1 MSVPMSRVLR
11 FTLWSVGILAVVLGA
26 TLFWVESQL
35 RPEPLGARI
44 KTILADAKIKGG
56 IARVEASLDGKFS
69 AEGIDLTLPDG
80 TKIAAAAIKG
90 EAQVISIIKGTYALR
105 SLEIKT
111 LDVDLSE
118 RKPAT
123 KTAAEAASAPKTIL
137 PPVVLGPYAVSGR
150 IKLADGTLL
159 RFSVRGDEFD
169 TRGKADFR
177 AGIAWPGFAVGKQ
190 MTDPRG
196 EITLKADFRRPL
208 GADGVGLDDLIADVG
223 SLRLELAAKDAS
235 PIAAGSVG
243 FVLDA
248 ASTAGKPGVH
258 FTGTLSDSANRPAVK
273 LSGDHLAGRTT
284 VTAQLDVDPTRFG
297 ILSQQL
303 PDVRLSGNANGEL
316 EGSRWQASADLKAL
330 WSDLSKFSKSL
341 AKNSRSEWKLA
352 ANAQS
357 TANGFAVN
365 SLAITGNGVTIAIP
379 QTLTWKGGLLPENAN
394 DATMTIAANDAD
406 LMALNPFLA
415 AADII
420 ATAGRWTGE
429 ASISFKDGKPAVTS
443 IRTHSLRG
451 VTLERG
457 GKALMHE
464 IDAEL
469 PIKSEDGAISLA
481 PFSLGCAAGNIAT
494 GSLTLRPG
502 ADGAW
507 SAVANVNVGIVEL
520 ASQPNWEDLP
530 VDKLKGIRVSA
541 QTTVERAAGKAPV
554 VSSADARIFRQGLN
568 LLSLKLRQPLALDG
582 SKPTGVLV
590 EASARDLPL
599 ESLSAVVP
607 GLKLTGDLKR
617 ADLVAGFSREGL
629 FVRTEGA
636 PLSFTRTSVIWTGK
650 LWVKDCDLA
659 ASLDLVVGEK
669 STIIGFNQAELKN
682 RSRILG
688 SGDIKLGLGDA
699 GTTLKL
705 EGDLGALAEQ
715 PFAGPLNIVTGGQYR
730 ATADRSQTGEI
741 NVTLQVREVGLKQS
755 EGRIKTAALAGK
767 YVPAANGLSAEGSFK
782 LQATNLSGGK
792 FTLTQ
797 KTTGAKTDWQAVVA
811 IDNVDVDDFLSLL
824 PKSEEDISVNGA
836 PPKPD
841 RTPFWNNQSGSLQL
855 TIGTARAY
863 GISAEK
869 VVVRAD
875 AEEKA
880 IRLTQLSGKLADGN
894 LSGRGQLAFQP
905 SISNGPYSLS
915 ATVSLNQ
922 FEFGSVA
929 QAFPAVKEFLQGR
942 ADATAGLTS
951 LCGTPGELV
960 SKLQVDTQLTSK
972 GGRIR
977 AFGDKSSSMSLSAN
991 KAGDIGE
998 TLGGLAMIAG
1008 ALSKNQQQGEKI
1020 AKIGAAMTA
1029 AAKLQKAVADFQYSS
1044 ATIKATRLASGTIK
1058 LESADIR
1065 NEVLHLTAKGGITV
1079 DPKTGFTDWP
1089 MLFSTQMRGA
1099 GEYAQYFQA
1108 LGFGIGPSPTDGF
1121 TDGPGV
1127 NVSGSLNQV
1136 KTDLVEK
1143 LQQAVDNVRS
1153 AANARPDNPTQGTS
1167 GTKITPAGKI
1177 PATNTPAP
1185 KKSNP
1190 LGDLLKELGR

>member
-1 MSVPMSRVLR
+1 MSRVLR
-11 FTLWSVGILAVVLGA
+11 FTLWSVGILAVAAGA
-26 TLFWVESQL
+26 TLFWVETQL
-35 RPEPLGARI
+35 RPEPLGARV
-44 KTILADAKIKGG
+44 KGLLADAKIKGG

-80 TKIAAAAIKG
+80 TRIAVAAIKG
-90 EAQVISIIKGTYALR
+90 EAAIFSIIKGTYALT
-105 SLEIKT
+105 SLEVKT

-118 RKPAT
+118 RKAPA
-123 KTAAEAASAPKTIL
+123 KTTATVVANAPMPTL
-137 PPVVLGPYAVSGR
+137 PPIVLGPYAVSGR
-150 IKLADGTLL
+150 VRLADGTLL

-169 TRGKADFR
+169 SRGKADLR

-196 EITLKADFRRPL
+196 EVTLKAVFRRTL
-208 GADGVGLDDLIADVG
+208 GGDGLGLDDLLADIG

-248 ASTAGKPGVH
+248 ASSAGKPGLN

-273 LSGDHLAGRTT
+273 LAGNHLAGRTS
-284 VTAQLDVDPTRFG
+284 VSAQLDVDPTRFG

-303 PDVRLSGNANGEL
+303 PDVRLTGKADGEL

-330 WSDLSKFSKSL
+330 WADLSKFSKSL
-341 AKNSRSEWKLA
+341 AKNSRSEWRLA

-357 TANGFAVN
+357 TAAGFAVN
-365 SLAITGNGVTIAIP
+365 SLAVTGNGVTIAIP

-394 DATMTIAANDAD
+394 DATVSIAANDAD
-406 LMALNPFLA
+406 IMALNPFLA
-415 AADII
+415 AADVI
-420 ATAGRWTGE
+420 ATSGRWTGE
-429 ASISFKDGKPAVTS
+429 ASVSFKDGKPAVTS

-457 GKALMHE
+457 GKPLMRE

-469 PIKSEDGAISLA
+469 PIKSADGAISLA
-481 PFSLGCAAGNIAT
+481 PFSVGCAAGNIAT

-502 ADGAW
+502 AEGAW
-507 SAVANVNVGIVEL
+507 SAVADVNVGIVEL

-541 QTTVERAAGKAPV
+541 LASVDRAAGKAPV
-554 VSSADARIFRQGLN
+554 VASAEARIFRQGLN

-582 SKPTGVLV
+582 AKPAGVLV

-599 ESLSAVVP
+599 ESLAAVVP

-636 PLSFTRTSVIWTGK
+636 PLSFARTSVTWERK

-659 ASLDLVVGEK
+659 ASLDLLIGEK
-669 STIIGFNQAELKN
+669 TTVIGFNQAELKN
-682 RSRILG
+682 RNRVLA

-705 EGDLGALAEQ
+705 AGDLGALAEQ
-715 PFAGPLNIVTGGQYR
+715 PFAGPLNLVTGGQYR
-730 ATADRSQTGEI
+730 ATADRAQSGEI
-741 NVTLQVREVGLKQS
+741 NVMLQVSEVGLKQS
-755 EGRIKTAALAGK
+755 EGRIQTAAVSGK
-767 YVPAANGLSAEGSFK
+767 YVPAADGLSAEGSFR
-782 LQATNLSGGK
+782 LQATNVSAGK
-792 FTLTQ
+792 FTLAQ
-797 KTTGAKTDWQAVVA
+797 KTAGAKTDWQAVVS
-811 IDNVDVDDFLSLL
+811 IDNVDVDDILSLL
-824 PKSEEDISVNGA
+824 PKGEEEA
-836 PPKPD
+836 PANAATPKPD
-841 RTPFWNNQSGSLQL
+841 RAPFWANQSGSLRL

-869 VVVRAD
+869 IVLRAD

-880 IRLTQLSGKLADGN
+880 IRLTQLSGKLADGD

-905 SISNGPYSLS
+905 TISNGPYSLS

-929 QAFPAVKEFLQGR
+929 RALPSVKEFLQGR
-942 ADATAGLTS
+942 ADATASLTS
-951 LCGTPGELV
+951 VCGTPGELV
-960 SKLQVDTQLTSK
+960 GKLQVDTQLTSK

-991 KAGDIGE
+991 KAGDITE
-998 TLGGLAMIAG
+998 VLGGLAMITG
-1008 ALSKNQQQGEKI
+1008 ALSKNQQQGDKI

-1065 NEVLHLTAKGGITV
+1065 NELLHLTAKGGISV
-1079 DPKTGFTDWP
+1079 DPKAGFADWP
-1089 MLFSTQMRGA
+1089 MAFSTQMRGN
-1099 GEYAQYFQA
+1099 GEFAQYFQA
-1108 LGFGIGPSPTDGF
+1108 LGFGVGPSPADGF

-1127 NVSGSLNQV
+1127 NVSGTLNLM

-1143 LQQAVDNVRS
+1143 LQQAVDNVRASS
-1153 AANARPDNPTQGTS
+1153 ATASPGQTTPSPNTKANPGAT
-1167 GTKITPAGKI
+1167 TPA
-1177 PATNTPAP
+1177 PAP
-1185 KKSNP
+1185 KKRNP
-1190 LGDLLKELGR
+1190 LNDLLNGLGR

>member
-1 MSVPMSRVLR
+1 MSRVLR

-541 QTTVERAAGKAPV
+541 QAALERAAGKAPV

>member
-1 MSVPMSRVLR
+1 MR
-11 FTLWSVGILAVVLGA
+11 
-26 TLFWVESQL
+26 
-35 RPEPLGARI
+35 
-44 KTILADAKIKGG
+44 
-56 IARVEASLDGKFS
+56 
-69 AEGIDLTLPDG
+69 
-80 TKIAAAAIKG
+80 
-90 EAQVISIIKGTYALR
+90 
-105 SLEIKT
+105 
-111 LDVDLSE
+111 
-118 RKPAT
+118 
-123 KTAAEAASAPKTIL
+123 
-137 PPVVLGPYAVSGR
+137 
-150 IKLADGTLL
+150 
-159 RFSVRGDEFD
+159 
-169 TRGKADFR
+169 
-177 AGIAWPGFAVGKQ
+177 
-190 MTDPRG
+190 
-196 EITLKADFRRPL
+196 
-208 GADGVGLDDLIADVG
+208 
-223 SLRLELAAKDAS
+223 
-235 PIAAGSVG
+235 
-243 FVLDA
+243 
-248 ASTAGKPGVH
+248 
-258 FTGTLSDSANRPAVK
+258 
-273 LSGDHLAGRTT
+273 
-284 VTAQLDVDPTRFG
+284 
-297 ILSQQL
+297 
-303 PDVRLSGNANGEL
+303 
-316 EGSRWQASADLKAL
+316 
-330 WSDLSKFSKSL
+330 
-341 AKNSRSEWKLA
+341 
-352 ANAQS
+352 
-357 TANGFAVN
+357 
-365 SLAITGNGVTIAIP
+365 
-379 QTLTWKGGLLPENAN
+379 
-394 DATMTIAANDAD
+394 
-406 LMALNPFLA
+406 
-415 AADII
+415 
-420 ATAGRWTGE
+420 
-429 ASISFKDGKPAVTS
+429 
-443 IRTHSLRG
+443 
-451 VTLERG
+451 
-457 GKALMHE
+457 E

-541 QTTVERAAGKAPV
+541 QTTVERASGKAPV

-782 LQATNLSGGK
+782 LQATHLSGGK

-841 RTPFWNNQSGSLQL
+841 RTPFWTNQSGSLQL

-875 AEEKA
+875 AEENA

-929 QAFPAVKEFLQGR
+929 QAFPSVKEFLQGR

-960 SKLQVDTQLTSK
+960 GKLQIDTQLSSK

>member
-1 MSVPMSRVLR
+1 MSRVLR

-44 KTILADAKIKGG
+44 KGLLADAQIKGG

-80 TKIAAAAIKG
+80 TKISAAALKG
-90 EAQVISIIKGTYALR
+90 EAQIFSIIKGTYALG

-111 LDVDLSE
+111 LDVDLSA

-123 KTAAEAASAPKTIL
+123 KAAVAADSSTAPKAKL

-150 IKLADGTLL
+150 VKLADGTLL

-169 TRGKADFR
+169 SRGKADFR
-177 AGIAWPGFAVGKQ
+177 AGIAWPGFAVGRQ

-196 EITLKADFRRPL
+196 EVTLKANFRRPL
-208 GADGVGLDDLIADVG
+208 GGEGIGLDDLIADVG

-248 ASTAGKPGVH
+248 ASAAGKPGVH

-284 VTAQLDVDPTRFG
+284 VSAQLDVDPTRFG

-303 PDVRLSGNANGEL
+303 PDVRLTGDANGEL
-316 EGSRWQASADLKAL
+316 EASRWQASADLKAL

-357 TANGFAVN
+357 TATGFAVN

-394 DATMTIAANDAD
+394 DATVTIAANDAD

-415 AADII
+415 AADVI

-457 GKALMHE
+457 GKALMRE

-469 PIKSEDGAISLA
+469 PIKSEDGAISLS

-541 QTTVERAAGKAPV
+541 QAALDRAAGKAPV

-582 SKPTGVLV
+582 SKPTGVIV
-590 EASARDLPL
+590 EAAARDLPL

-617 ADLVAGFSREGL
+617 ADLVAGFSRDGL

-636 PLSFTRTSVIWTGK
+636 PLTFTRTSVTWTGK
-650 LWVKDCDLA
+650 LWVKDCDLT
-659 ASLDLVVGEK
+659 ASLDLLVGEK

-682 RSRILG
+682 RGRPLA

-730 ATADRSQTGEI
+730 ASADRAQSGEI
-741 NVTLQVREVGLKQS
+741 NIALQVREVGLKQS

-767 YVPAANGLSAEGSFK
+767 YVPAADGLSAEGSFK
-782 LQATNLSGGK
+782 LEASQLSGGK

-797 KTTGAKTDWQAVVA
+797 KNTGAKTDWQAVVA

-824 PKSEEDISVNGA
+824 PKSEEDLSVNGA
-836 PPKPD
+836 TPRPD
-841 RTPFWNNQSGSLQL
+841 RTPFWTNQTGSLQL
-855 TIGTARAY
+855 TIGTAKAY

-869 VVVRAD
+869 VLVRAE

-880 IRLTQLSGKLADGN
+880 IRLTQLSGKLAEGT
-894 LSGRGQLAFQP
+894 LSGRGQLVFLP
-905 SISNGPYSLS
+905 TISNGPYSLS

-922 FEFGSVA
+922 FDFGSIA
-929 QAFPAVKEFLQGR
+929 QAVPSMKEFVQGK
-942 ADATAGLTS
+942 ADAAASLTS
-951 LCGTPGELV
+951 ICGTPGELAG
-960 SKLQVDTQLTSK
+960 KLQVDTQLTSK

-977 AFGDKSSSMSLSAN
+977 AFGDKNSRMSLSAN
-991 KAGDIGE
+991 KAGDVTE
-998 TLGGLAMIAG
+998 VLGAAAILFGG
-1008 ALSKNQQQGEKI
+1008 NKNPQLT
-1020 AKIGAAMTA
+1020 KIGAAMTA
-1029 AAKLQKAVADFQYSS
+1029 AAKLQKAVADFQYTS

-1058 LESADIR
+1058 LEVADIR
-1065 NEVLHLTAKGGITV
+1065 NEVLHIAAKGGISV
-1079 DPKTGFTDWP
+1079 DPKAGFADWP

-1099 GEYAQYFQA
+1099 GEFAQYFQA
-1108 LGFGIGPSPTDGF
+1108 LGFGSAPSSTDGF

-1143 LQQAVDNVRS
+1143 LQQAIDNVRAS
-1153 AANARPDNPTQGTS
+1153 QAAAPSNPGTQTAPGTQAAPAS
-1167 GTKITPAGKI
+1167 TTPS
-1177 PATNTPAP
+1177 P
-1185 KKSNP
+1185 KKRSSP
-1190 LGDLLKELGR
+1190 FGDLLKELGR

>member
-1 MSVPMSRVLR
+1 MSRVLR
-11 FTLWSVGILAVVLGA
+11 FTLWSVGTLAVVLGA

-44 KTILADAKIKGG
+44 KGLLADAQIKGG

-69 AEGIDLTLPDG
+69 AEGIDLTLADG

-90 EAQVISIIKGTYALR
+90 EAKLISIIKGTYALG

-111 LDVDLSE
+111 LDVDLSN
-118 RKPAT
+118 RKPEPKIATAGSAVAT
-123 KTAAEAASAPKTIL
+123 KTTL
-137 PPVVLGPYAVSGR
+137 PPIVLGPYAVSGR
-150 IKLADGTLL
+150 VRLADGTLL

-177 AGIAWPGFAVGKQ
+177 AGVAWPGFAVGKQ

-208 GADGVGLDDLIADVG
+208 GADGLGLDELIADIG
-223 SLRLELAAKDAS
+223 NLRLELAAKDAS

-243 FVLDA
+243 FILDA
-248 ASTAGKPGVH
+248 AGSAGKPGVN
-258 FTGTLSDSANRPAVK
+258 FTGTLSDSAGRPAVK
-273 LSGDHLAGRTT
+273 LTGDHLAGRTT
-284 VTAQLDVDPTRFG
+284 VSAQLDVDPTRFG
-297 ILSQQL
+297 ILSQKM
-303 PDVRLSGNANGEL
+303 PDVRLSGKANGEL
-316 EGSRWQASADLKAL
+316 EGTRWQASADLKAL
-330 WSDLSKFSKSL
+330 WSDLGKFSKSL

-357 TANGFAVN
+357 TDTGFAVN
-365 SLAITGNGVTIAIP
+365 SLSVMGNGMTIAIP

-394 DATMTIAANDAD
+394 DATVTIAANDAD
-406 LMALNPFLA
+406 LKALNPFLA
-415 AADII
+415 TADII
-420 ATAGRWTGE
+420 ATAGLWTGE

-443 IRTHSLRG
+443 VRTHSLRG

-469 PIKSEDGAISLA
+469 PIKSEEGVISLA
-481 PFSLGCAAGNIAT
+481 PFSVGCAAGNIAT

-502 ADGAW
+502 TDGAW

-520 ASQPNWEDLP
+520 ASQPNWGDLP

-541 QTTVERAAGKAPV
+541 QTTVDRAAGKAPV
-554 VSSADARIFRQGLN
+554 VSSAEARIFRQGLN

-590 EASARDLPL
+590 EAAARDLPL

-636 PLSFTRTSVIWTGK
+636 PLSFTRTSVVWAGK

-659 ASLDLVVGEK
+659 ASIDLLVGEK
-669 STIIGFNQAELKN
+669 STVIGFNQAELKN
-682 RSRILG
+682 RSRTLA
-688 SGDIKLGLGDA
+688 SGDIRLGLGDA

-730 ATADRSQTGEI
+730 ATADRAQNGEI

-755 EGRIKTAALAGK
+755 EGRIESAALAGK
-767 YVPAANGLSAEGSFK
+767 YVPAADGLSAEGSFK
-782 LQATNLSGGK
+782 LKASHLSGGK
-792 FTLTQ
+792 FTVTQ
-797 KTTGAKTDWQAVVA
+797 KTAGAKTDWQAVVA

-824 PKSEEDISVNGA
+824 PKGEEDLSSNGTTA
-836 PPKPD
+836 KPD
-841 RTPFWNNQSGSLQL
+841 RTAFWTNQSGSLQL

-863 GISAEK
+863 GVSAEK

-880 IRLTQLSGKLADGN
+880 IRLTQLSGKLADGT
-894 LSGRGQLAFQP
+894 LSGRGQLAFLP
-905 SISNGPYSLS
+905 TISNGPYSLS
-915 ATVSLNQ
+915 ATVSLDQ
-922 FEFGSVA
+922 FDFGSVA
-929 QAFPAVKEFLQGR
+929 RAFPAAKDFLQGR
-942 ADATAGLTS
+942 ADATASLTS
-951 LCGTPGELV
+951 VCGTPGELV
-960 SKLQVDTQLTSK
+960 GKLQVDTQLTSK

-977 AFGDKSSSMSLSAN
+977 PFGDKNSSMSISAN
-991 KAGDIGE
+991 KTGDIGE
-998 TLGGLAMIAG
+998 TLGGLAMLAG
-1008 ALSKNQQQGEKI
+1008 ALTKNQQQGEKV
-1020 AKIGAAMTA
+1020 AKIGAAMSA
-1029 AAKLQKAVADFQYSS
+1029 AGKLQKAVADFQYTS
-1044 ATIKATRLASGTIK
+1044 ATIKASRLASGTIK
-1058 LESADIR
+1058 LEVADIR
-1065 NEVLHLTAKGGITV
+1065 NEVLHLAAKGGISV
-1079 DPKTGFTDWP
+1079 DPKLDFADWP
-1089 MLFSTQMRGA
+1089 MAFTTQMRGA
-1099 GEYAQYFQA
+1099 GEFAQYFQA
-1108 LGFGIGPSPTDGF
+1108 LGFGTGPSPADGF
-1121 TDGPGV
+1121 TEGPGV
-1127 NVSGSLNQV
+1127 SVGGSLNQV
-1136 KTDLVEK
+1136 KTDLAEK
-1143 LQQAVDNVRS
+1143 LQQAVDNVRAS
-1153 AANARPDNPTQGTS
+1153 PAATAPGSQPQGAPN
-1167 GTKITPAGKI
+1167 TKAAPAG
-1177 PATNTPAP
+1177 NTPPPA
-1185 KKSNP
+1185 KKRPS
-1190 LGDLLKELGR
+1190 LGDLLNGLGR

>member
-1 MSVPMSRVLR
+1 MSRVLR

-44 KTILADAKIKGG
+44 KTILVDAKIKGG

-80 TKIAAAAIKG
+80 TKVSAAAIKG
-90 EAQVISIIKGTYALR
+90 EAQIISIIKGTYALS

-118 RKPAT
+118 RKPTVKTGSTTTT
-123 KTAAEAASAPKTIL
+123 KTTL
-137 PPVVLGPYAVSGR
+137 PPIALGPYAVSGR
-150 IKLADGTLL
+150 VKLADGTLL

-169 TRGKADFR
+169 TRSKADFR

-196 EITLKADFRRPL
+196 EITLKAAFRRPL

-248 ASTAGKPGVH
+248 ASTAGKPGVN

-303 PDVRLSGNANGEL
+303 PDVRLSGNANAEL

-406 LMALNPFLA
+406 LMALNPFLD

-457 GKALMHE
+457 GKALMRE

-541 QTTVERAAGKAPV
+541 QTTVERASGKAPV

-659 ASLDLVVGEK
+659 ASLDLMVGEK

-682 RSRILG
+682 RNRVLG
-688 SGDIKLGLGDA
+688 LGDIKLGLGDA

-715 PFAGPLNIVTGGQYR
+715 PFAGPLNIITGGQYR

-824 PKSEEDISVNGA
+824 PKSEEDVSLNGA

-841 RTPFWNNQSGSLQL
+841 RTPFWTNQSGSLQL
-855 TIGTARAY
+855 TVGTARAY

-869 VVVRAD
+869 VIVRAD

-880 IRLTQLSGKLADGN
+880 IRLTQLSGKLADGD
-894 LSGRGQLAFQP
+894 LSGRGQLSFQP

-929 QAFPAVKEFLQGR
+929 QAFPSVKEFLQGR

-960 SKLQVDTQLTSK
+960 GKLQIDTQLSSK

-1167 GTKITPAGKI
+1167 GTKIAPAGKV
-1177 PATNTPAP
+1177 PASTAPVP
-1185 KKSNP
+1185 KKINP

>member
-1 MSVPMSRVLR
+1 MSRVLR

-284 VTAQLDVDPTRFG
+284 VTAELDVDPTRFG

-406 LMALNPFLA
+406 LMSINPFLA

-869 VVVRAD
+869 VLVRAE

-880 IRLTQLSGKLADGN
+880 IRLTQLSGKLAEGT
-894 LSGRGQLAFQP
+894 LSGRGQLVFLP
-905 SISNGPYSLS
+905 TISNGPYSLS

-991 KAGDIGE
+991 KAGE

>member
-1 MSVPMSRVLR
+1 MPVPMSRVLR

-26 TLFWVESQL
+26 SLFWVESQL

-44 KTILADAKIKGG
+44 KGLLADAKIKGG
-56 IARVEASLDGKFS
+56 ITRIEASLDGKFS

-80 TKIAAAAIKG
+80 TKISAAAIKG
-90 EAQVISIIKGTYALR
+90 EAQIISIIKGTYAL
-105 SLEIKT
+105 STLEIKT
-111 LDVDLSE
+111 LDLDLSE
-118 RKPAT
+118 RKSEEKTPGTGSGAAT
-123 KTAAEAASAPKTIL
+123 KTTL

-150 IKLADGTLL
+150 VKLADGTLL

-196 EITLKADFRRPL
+196 EITLKANFRRPL
-208 GADGVGLDDLIADVG
+208 GADGIGLDDLIADVG

-248 ASTAGKPGVH
+248 ASTAGKPGVN

-273 LSGDHLAGRTT
+273 LSGSNLAGRTT
-284 VTAQLDVDPTRFG
+284 VNAQLDVDPTRFG

-303 PDVRLSGNANGEL
+303 PDVRLTGNVNGEL
-316 EGSRWQASADLKAL
+316 EGSRWQASVDLKAL
-330 WSDLSKFSKSL
+330 WADLSKFSKSL
-341 AKNSRSEWKLA
+341 AKNSRSEWKLV

-357 TANGFAVN
+357 TDSGFAVN

-394 DATMTIAANDAD
+394 AATVTIAANDAD

-415 AADII
+415 AADVI
-420 ATAGRWTGE
+420 ATAGHWTGE

-443 IRTHSLRG
+443 VRTHSLRG

-481 PFSLGCAAGNIAT
+481 PFSVGCAAGNIAT

-520 ASQPNWEDLP
+520 ASQPNWGDLP

-541 QTTVERAAGKAPV
+541 QTTVNRAAGKAPV

-590 EASARDLPL
+590 EAAARDLPL

-636 PLSFTRTSVIWTGK
+636 PLSFTRTSVTWTGK

-659 ASLDLVVGEK
+659 ASLDLLVGEN
-669 STIIGFNQAELKN
+669 STLIGFNQAELKN
-682 RSRILG
+682 RSRTLA

-730 ATADRSQTGEI
+730 ATADRTQSGEI
-741 NVTLQVREVGLKQS
+741 NVALQVSEVGLKQS
-755 EGRIKTAALAGK
+755 EGRIKMAAIAGK

-782 LQATNLSGGK
+782 LQATHLSGGK

-797 KTTGAKTDWQAVVA
+797 KITGAKTDWQAVVT

-824 PKSEEDISVNGA
+824 PKTEEDISTNGA
-836 PPKPD
+836 PPRPD
-841 RTPFWNNQSGSLQL
+841 RTPFWANQSGSLQL
-855 TIGTARAY
+855 TIGTAKAY

-869 VVVRAD
+869 VVVRAEAD
-875 AEEKA
+875 EKA

-894 LSGRGQLAFQP
+894 ISGRGQLAFLP
-905 SISNGPYSLS
+905 AISNGPYSLS

-922 FEFGSVA
+922 FDFGSVA
-929 QAFPAVKEFLQGR
+929 QAFPAVKDFLQGR

-951 LCGTPGELV
+951 VCGTTGELIG
-960 SKLQVDTQLTSK
+960 KLQIDTQLISK

-977 AFGDKSSSMSLSAN
+977 PFGDKNSSMSLSAN

-998 TLGGLAMIAG
+998 TLGGLAMLAG
-1008 ALSKNQQQGEKI
+1008 ALTKNQQQGEKV

-1029 AAKLQKAVADFQYSS
+1029 AGKLQKAVADFQYTS

-1058 LESADIR
+1058 LEAADIR
-1065 NEVLHLTAKGGITV
+1065 NEVLHLAAKGGINV
-1079 DPKTGFTDWP
+1079 DPKLGFADWP
-1089 MLFSTQMRGA
+1089 MAFTTQMRGA
-1099 GEYAQYFQA
+1099 GEFAQYFQA
-1108 LGFGIGPSPTDGF
+1108 LGFGTGPSPADGF
-1121 TDGPGV
+1121 TEGPGV
-1127 NVSGSLNQV
+1127 SVGGSLNQV
-1136 KTDLVEK
+1136 KTDLAEK
-1143 LQQAVDNVRS
+1143 LQQAIDNVRASQS
-1153 AANARPDNPTQGTS
+1153 AAPANPGTQTAPGS
-1167 GTKITPAGKI
+1167 QVAPA
-1177 PATNTPAP
+1177 PATPSP
-1185 KKSNP
+1185 KKRSP
-1190 LGDLLKELGR
+1190 FGDLLKELGR

>member
-1 MSVPMSRVLR
+1 VL
-11 FTLWSVGILAVVLGA
+11 F
-26 TLFWVESQL
+26 
-35 RPEPLGARI
+35 
-44 KTILADAKIKGG
+44 
-56 IARVEASLDGKFS
+56 
-69 AEGIDLTLPDG
+69 
-80 TKIAAAAIKG
+80 
-90 EAQVISIIKGTYALR
+90 R
-105 SLEIKT
+105 S
-111 LDVDLSE
+111 
-118 RKPAT
+118 
-123 KTAAEAASAPKTIL
+123 
-137 PPVVLGPYAVSGR
+137 
-150 IKLADGTLL
+150 
-159 RFSVRGDEFD
+159 
-169 TRGKADFR
+169 
-177 AGIAWPGFAVGKQ
+177 
-190 MTDPRG
+190 
-196 EITLKADFRRPL
+196 
-208 GADGVGLDDLIADVG
+208 
-223 SLRLELAAKDAS
+223 
-235 PIAAGSVG
+235 
-243 FVLDA
+243 
-248 ASTAGKPGVH
+248 
-258 FTGTLSDSANRPAVK
+258 
-273 LSGDHLAGRTT
+273 
-284 VTAQLDVDPTRFG
+284 
-297 ILSQQL
+297 
-303 PDVRLSGNANGEL
+303 
-316 EGSRWQASADLKAL
+316 
-330 WSDLSKFSKSL
+330 
-341 AKNSRSEWKLA
+341 
-352 ANAQS
+352 
-357 TANGFAVN
+357 
-365 SLAITGNGVTIAIP
+365 
-379 QTLTWKGGLLPENAN
+379 
-394 DATMTIAANDAD
+394 
-406 LMALNPFLA
+406 
-415 AADII
+415 
-420 ATAGRWTGE
+420 
-429 ASISFKDGKPAVTS
+429 
-443 IRTHSLRG
+443 
-451 VTLERG
+451 
-457 GKALMHE
+457 
-464 IDAEL
+464 
-469 PIKSEDGAISLA
+469 
-481 PFSLGCAAGNIAT
+481 
-494 GSLTLRPG
+494 
-502 ADGAW
+502 
-507 SAVANVNVGIVEL
+507 
-520 ASQPNWEDLP
+520 
-530 VDKLKGIRVSA
+530 
-541 QTTVERAAGKAPV
+541 
-554 VSSADARIFRQGLN
+554 
-568 LLSLKLRQPLALDG
+568 LSLKLRQPLALDG

-682 RSRILG
+682 RSRTLG

-782 LQATNLSGGK
+782 LQATHLSGGK

-841 RTPFWNNQSGSLQL
+841 RTPFWTNQSGSLQL

-929 QAFPAVKEFLQGR
+929 QAFPSVKEFLQGR

-960 SKLQVDTQLTSK
+960 GKLQIDTQLSSK

>member
-1 MSVPMSRVLR
+1 MSRVLR

-44 KTILADAKIKGG
+44 KVLLTDAKIQGG

-69 AEGIDLTLPDG
+69 AEGIDLILPDG
-80 TKIAAAAIKG
+80 TKISAAAIKG
-90 EAQVISIIKGTYALR
+90 EAQIISIIKGTYALS

-111 LDVDLSE
+111 LDLDLSD
-118 RKPAT
+118 RKPPAKTTTAASTAAT
-123 KTAAEAASAPKTIL
+123 KTTL
-137 PPVVLGPYAVSGR
+137 PPIVLGPYAVSGR
-150 IKLADGTLL
+150 VKLADGTLL

-196 EITLKADFRRPL
+196 EITLKAEFRRPL
-208 GADGVGLDDLIADVG
+208 GADGIGLDDLIADMG
-223 SLRLELAAKDAS
+223 SLRLELTAKDAS

-248 ASTAGKPGVH
+248 TSTPGKPGVN
-258 FTGTLSDSANRPAVK
+258 FTGTLSDSANRAAVR
-273 LSGDHLAGRTT
+273 LSGNHLAGRTT
-284 VTAQLDVDPTRFG
+284 ANAQLDVDPTRFG

-303 PDVRLSGNANGEL
+303 PDVHLSGNANGEL

-352 ANAQS
+352 ASAQS
-357 TANGFAVN
+357 TAVGFAVN
-365 SLAITGNGVTIAIP
+365 SLAVTGNGVTIAIP

-394 DATMTIAANDAD
+394 DATVTIAANDAD
-406 LMALNPFLA
+406 MVALNPFLA

-429 ASISFKDGKPAVTS
+429 ASVSFKDGKPAVTS

-457 GKALMHE
+457 GKLLMRE

-541 QTTVERAAGKAPV
+541 QAAVNRAAGKAPGV
-554 VSSADARIFRQGLN
+554 DSAEARIFRQGLN

-582 SKPTGVLV
+582 TKPTGVLV

-617 ADLVAGFSREGL
+617 ADVVAGFSREGL

-636 PLSFTRTSVIWTGK
+636 PLSFSHTSVSWTGK
-650 LWVKDCDLA
+650 LWVKDCDLT
-659 ASLDLVVGEK
+659 ASLDLLVGEK
-669 STIIGFNQAELKN
+669 STTIGFNQAELKN
-682 RSRILG
+682 RNRILA
-688 SGDIKLGLGDA
+688 SGDIKVGLGDT

-715 PFAGPLNIVTGGQYR
+715 PFAGPLSVVTGGQYR
-730 ATADRSQTGEI
+730 ASADRAQGGEI
-741 NVTLQVREVGLKQS
+741 NVALQISEVGLRQS
-755 EGRIKTAALAGK
+755 EGRIKTAAVSGRYA
-767 YVPAANGLSAEGSFK
+767 PTATGLNAEGSFK
-782 LQATNLSGGK
+782 LQASELSGGK

-797 KTTGAKTDWQAVVA
+797 KTSGSKTDWQAVIT

-824 PKSEEDISVNGA
+824 PKGEEDAPSVSA
-836 PPKPD
+836 STKPD
-841 RTPFWNNQSGSLQL
+841 RVPFWTNQSGTLQL
-855 TIGTARAY
+855 TIGTAKAY
-863 GISAEK
+863 GIRAEK
-869 VVVRAD
+869 VIFRAE

-880 IRLTQLSGKLADGN
+880 IRLTQLSGQLAEGT

-905 SISNGPYSLS
+905 TISNGPYSLS
-915 ATVSLNQ
+915 ATLALNQ

-929 QAFPAVKEFLQGR
+929 QAFPSVKEFLQGK
-942 ADATAGLTS
+942 ADATVSLTS
-951 LCGTPGELV
+951 VCGTPGEILG
-960 SKLQVDTQLTSK
+960 KLQVDAQLTSK

-977 AFGDKSSSMSLSAN
+977 AFGDTSSAMSLSAN

-998 TLGGLAMIAG
+998 TLGGLALIAG
-1008 ALSKNQQQGEKI
+1008 ALTKNQQQGEKI
-1020 AKIGAAMTA
+1020 AKIGAAMSA
-1029 AAKLQKAVADFQYSS
+1029 AAKLQKAVADFQYTA

-1058 LESADIR
+1058 LEQADIR
-1065 NEVLHLTAKGGITV
+1065 NDVLHLAAKGGISV
-1079 DPKTGFTDWP
+1079 DPKVGFTDWP
-1089 MLFSTQMRGA
+1089 MAFSTQMRGK
-1099 GEYAQYFQA
+1099 GEFAQHFQA
-1108 LGFGIGPSPTDGF
+1108 LGFGSSASPTDGF
-1121 TDGPGV
+1121 TDGPGI
-1127 NVSGSLNQV
+1127 NVTGSLNQV

-1143 LQQAVDNVRS
+1143 LQQAVDNVRANS
-1153 AANARPDNPTQGTS
+1153 NAAANPPQTTPSTQV
-1167 GTKITPAGKI
+1167 A
-1177 PATNTPAP
+1177 PAP
-1185 KKSNP
+1185 TTKKRNP